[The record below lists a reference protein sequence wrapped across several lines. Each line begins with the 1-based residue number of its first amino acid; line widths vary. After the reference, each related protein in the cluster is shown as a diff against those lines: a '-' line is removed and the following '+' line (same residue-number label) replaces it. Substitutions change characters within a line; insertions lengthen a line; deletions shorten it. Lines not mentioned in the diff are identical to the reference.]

1 MEPLHSVAL
10 EHDELANRLAAEGVR
25 WVAAM
30 YPDVAGRPR
39 GKVVPVRRLAHLV
52 AGSERYTP
60 RGLDGLGEMNPTED
74 ECVTLPDSDTVWVLP
89 WDPTCAVMPAD
100 LSQEGRP
107 YELCCRTILKNQLER
122 ATTMGFR
129 FMLGV
134 ESEIYVFAGDG
145 SNPTAS
151 LEPLISSGTRHPTPA
166 YLLDA
171 AFDAMGFLGPMV
183 DAMDAIGCD
192 VFSFDQ
198 EGGDGQSQ
206 FDFGHDDALR
216 IADRLLVFRM
226 MAKHYARAAGGFAT
240 FMPKPSRDSSVRAPT
255 ST

>member
-134 ESEIYVFAGDG
+134 ES
-145 SNPTAS
+145 
-151 LEPLISSGTRHPTPA
+151 
-166 YLLDA
+166 
-171 AFDAMGFLGPMV
+171 
-183 DAMDAIGCD
+183 
-192 VFSFDQ
+192 
-198 EGGDGQSQ
+198 
-206 FDFGHDDALR
+206 
-216 IADRLLVFRM
+216 
-226 MAKHYARAAGGFAT
+226 
-240 FMPKPSRDSSVRAPT
+240 
-255 ST
+255 